1 MRLANITVPVRH
13 VTNATPRTRLINLDL
28 AENSFSFTAG
38 QAVMVGL
45 QDSPLRKPYS
55 IASAPWEL
63 EKTGVLQLLAQV
75 DDTGSLDPHLELA
88 APGTLIDLEGPFGS
102 FGLPPEFD
110 TVPLLFVAGGTGI
123 APLRSILME
132 RLSRPRVPAI
142 AVVYSA
148 RSPEEFAYRPELD
161 AMARAGRITLSLT
174 VSRQDGLWDGR
185 RGRIDELLLKDALP
199 SVDACCLICGPPQ
212 LVSDATGLLAK
223 LGVKPERVL
232 TEKY

>member
-1 MRLANITVPVRH
+1 LGQITLTVRH
-13 VTNATPRTRLINLDL
+13 VSNATPRTRLINLDL
-28 AENSFSFTAG
+28 SNSSFTFTAG

-45 QDSPLRKPYS
+45 RDSPLRKPYS

-63 EKTGVLQLLAQV
+63 EKTGVLQLLAQI

-88 APGTLIDLEGPFGS
+88 SPGTLIDLEGPFGT

-110 TVPLLFVAGGTGI
+110 AVPLLFVAGGTGI

-148 RSPEEFAYRPELD
+148 RSPEEFAYRSELGVLATAD
-161 AMARAGRITLSLT
+161 RIRLAMT
-174 VSRQDGLWDGR
+174 VTRSEGVWEGR
-185 RGRIDELLLKDALP
+185 RGRIDEALLKQMLP
-199 SVDACCLICGPPQ
+199 SIDCCGLTCGPPQ
-212 LVSDATGLLAK
+212 LVADATQFLIR
-223 LGVKPERVL
+223 LGVSAGRIL

>member
-1 MRLANITVPVRH
+1 MHAISVAVRH
-13 VTNATPRTRLINLDL
+13 VSNATPRTRLIHLDF
-28 AENSFSFTAG
+28 ASHSFSFTAG

-45 QDSPLRKPYS
+45 QGSPLRKPYS

-63 EKTGVLQLLAQV
+63 EKTGVLQLLAQI

-88 APGTLIDLEGPFGS
+88 APGTLLDLDGPFGT

-110 TVPLLFVAGGTGI
+110 DVPLLLVAGGTGI

-148 RSPEEFAYRPELD
+148 RSAEEFAYRPELD
-161 AMARAGRITLSLT
+161 AMAKAGRITLLLT
-174 VSRQDGLWDGR
+174 VSRQDGVWDGR
-185 RGRIDELLLKDALP
+185 RGRIDEALLKDALP
-199 SVDACCLICGPPQ
+199 SIEACCLICGPPQ
-212 LVSDATGLLAK
+212 LVSDANGLLAK
-223 LGVKPERVL
+223 LGVKPERIR